1 MAEIQTELR
10 EQALVISVK
19 GPLTSR
25 EIISVIDRVYPSLES
40 PFIIWDLTD
49 SSISSISVQEF
60 QQIAQAAKRAM
71 NPKRKSGKTAYVSR
85 EDLTFGMTCMYT
97 AYASLADVP
106 IAYSVFRTMTE
117 ALEWL
122 AVE

>member
-1 MAEIQTELR
+1 MAEIHTELR
-10 EQALVISVK
+10 EQALLISVK
-19 GPLTSR
+19 GPLTSQ
-25 EIISVIDRVYPSLES
+25 EIISVVERVYPNLET

-60 QQIAQAAKRAM
+60 QQIAGAAKRVM
-71 NPKRKSGKTAYVSR
+71 SPKRKSGKTAYISR

-106 IAYSVFRTMTE
+106 IAYSVFRTMPE
-117 ALEWL
+117 ALQWL
-122 AVE
+122 AEG